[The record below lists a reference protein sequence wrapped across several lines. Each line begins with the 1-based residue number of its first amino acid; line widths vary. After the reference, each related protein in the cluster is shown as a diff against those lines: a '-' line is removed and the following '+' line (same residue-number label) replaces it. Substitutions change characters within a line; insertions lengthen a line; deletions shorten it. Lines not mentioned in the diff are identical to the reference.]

1 MRNIVTILIVILY
14 TMGLGACSHDLELI
28 SAGKSDYVIVIPQSP
43 TMTEQ
48 RAAKELNEYL
58 DKMAGVMLPVVE
70 DNAAPAECEISIG
83 NTNRIIPLAI
93 SSDKLEQDGFYIKTN
108 GRKLYIMGGNS
119 YGTLYGV
126 YELLEKYL
134 GCRKYTPT
142 VEVVPQR
149 TTVTLPVDIDDWQVP
164 AITSRNMLYVCAN
177 DNAFFDW
184 LRLTQTP
191 TSWVDRGKW
200 GLWVHTFGTLV
211 PPEKYFN
218 RHPEYFAMNEKG
230 ERVPSQL
237 CLSNPE
243 LLDVLCKELDFCMSE
258 KPEALYWSVSQ
269 NDNYNYCKC
278 DACQKAYEEEESP
291 SGLLI
296 RFINKVAGRYPDKII
311 STLAYQFTRK
321 APKLAKPA
329 ANVNIMFCN
338 IECNRSKPI
347 PQDTLSAGFQER
359 HGRLGEDFPEYPA
372 MGLYRSIQ

>member
-184 LRLTQTP
+184 LRLTQTLP
-191 TSWVDRGKW
+191 VGSIGAN
-200 GLWVHTFGTLV
+200 GGFG
-211 PPEKYFN
+211 YI
-218 RHPEYFAMNEKG
+218 H
-230 ERVPSQL
+230 
-237 CLSNPE
+237 
-243 LLDVLCKELDFCMSE
+243 
-258 KPEALYWSVSQ
+258 SVRWFHRKSILTVIL
-269 NDNYNYCKC
+269 N
-278 DACQKAYEEEESP
+278 
-291 SGLLI
+291 
-296 RFINKVAGRYPDKII
+296 I
-311 STLAYQFTRK
+311 SR
-321 APKLAKPA
+321 
-329 ANVNIMFCN
+329 
-338 IECNRSKPI
+338 
-347 PQDTLSAGFQER
+347 
-359 HGRLGEDFPEYPA
+359 
-372 MGLYRSIQ
+372 